1 MPTTKSY
8 RYAESES
15 AEICK
20 LLLENITDKNLAND
34 AQLIEPLRLAIFNAS
49 TNWYPY
55 RAIMFSEICKVLW
68 SNVEDKNAVL
78 NMLNNELRNGKTL
91 KEHLACRDWGERC
104 EEVFKIFQGLEINL
118 EIFKF
123 N

>member
-20 LLLENITDKNLAND
+20 LLLENIRDKNLAND
-34 AQLIEPLRLAIFNAS
+34 AQLIEPLRLAIFHAS
-49 TNWYPY
+49 TNRYPY

-68 SNVEDKNAVL
+68 SFVKTKMLYSICLIMSSEMAKHSKNIWLVEIGVKDVKKCSKYSKV
-78 NMLNNELRNGKTL
+78 
-91 KEHLACRDWGERC
+91 
-104 EEVFKIFQGLEINL
+104 
-118 EIFKF
+118 
-123 N
+123 